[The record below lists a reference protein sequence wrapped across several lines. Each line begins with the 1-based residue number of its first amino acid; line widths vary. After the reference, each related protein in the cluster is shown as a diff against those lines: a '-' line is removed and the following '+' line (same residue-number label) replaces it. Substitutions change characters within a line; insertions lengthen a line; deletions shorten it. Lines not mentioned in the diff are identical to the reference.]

1 MSESKTTKF
10 VKKNLL
16 VIMLLLLLGFFGM
29 TAKNFLSVGNAIS
42 ILRQVA
48 IYGVMSCGIVFVLVG
63 GNFDLTAG
71 SVVSLVC
78 VVMIRLH
85 DIVGPIPAMLTA
97 ICVGVTCGAITG
109 FIVGYSRLNSMIAG
123 LGLQSI
129 YYGCALIYTN
139 GKFFNVKDVN
149 ATWFSFLGRGYMLG
163 IPTQVWVYLVM
174 MVIFQFILTKTVFG
188 KQVFAVGGNAKAS
201 NFSGIND
208 RAIIMKT
215 YMMSGFCVAIAGILL
230 SSRAMAAQ
238 SNVGEGY
245 EFEVI
250 TACILSGTS
259 LLGGEGS
266 ITRALWGILIMGVLK
281 TGYVMLSVPYY
292 IQWLTQCIII
302 VTIVGLDVASRK
314 RVTE

>member
-1 MSESKTTKF
+1 MSESNLVKF
-10 VKKNLL
+10 AKKNLL
-16 VIMLLLLLGFFGM
+16 VMILFLLIGFFGI
-29 TAKNFLSVGNAIS
+29 TTKNFLSVANGIS
-42 ILRQVA
+42 VLRQVA
-48 IYGVMSCGIVFVLVG
+48 IYGVMSCGITFVLVG

-85 DIVGPIPAMLTA
+85 DVIGPVPAMLVA
-97 ICVGVTCGAITG
+97 VCVGIACGAVTG
-109 FIVGYSRLNSMIAG
+109 FIVGYSKLNSMIVG

-139 GKFFNVKDVN
+139 GKFFNIKDVN
-149 ATWFSFLGRGYMLG
+149 STWFGFLGRGYILG

-174 MVIFQFILTKTVFG
+174 MAVFQFILTKTVFG

-201 NFSGIND
+201 NYSGIND
-208 RAIIMKT
+208 KAIIMKT

-292 IQWLTQCIII
+292 IQWLTQCVIII
-302 VTIVGLDVASRK
+302 TIVGLDVAARRRATK
-314 RVTE
+314 